1 MIKTIKTMSK
11 QEKERYTVPR
21 KVQDVIP
28 VRRIW
33 PDGIFLV
40 GNKFSK
46 TYKFS
51 DINYLVASRE
61 DKESMFLTYSELL
74 NSLDSGAVTKIT
86 INNRRMNQANFE
98 TSILMPM
105 QGDFR
110 DEYRGEYNQMLLD
123 KATGANGIMQ
133 EKYITI
139 SVVKKDIEEARAYF
153 SRVGADL
160 ISHFAALGSKCVELD
175 ATERLRILHDFYR
188 QGEESEFVFNAR
200 EMMKRGHSFKD
211 YICPDGIEKK
221 SDYLKLGGKFCRV
234 LFLKDYASYIKDNM
248 VTELTDFNR
257 NLMFSIDIVPV
268 PTDEAVRE
276 VENRLL
282 GVETNITNWQRRQNA
297 NNNFSA
303 VVPYD
308 MELQR
313 KESKEFLD
321 DLTTRDQRMM
331 FAVMTL
337 AITADTKEQLDS
349 DTEAVLSVARKHMCQ
364 LAVLKFQQLDG
375 LNTALPIGVRKINA
389 FRTLTTESLAVFIPF
404 KVQEIQDKGG
414 IYFGENAI
422 SHNLIMCNKANLLNQ
437 SAFLLGVPGA
447 GKSFS
452 AKELIAFLMLHP
464 DYANDD
470 ILICDPEGE
479 FGALVKALGREKAT
493 VAHLVAG
500 GKDRLNAMYMV
511 EGYGEQNPIVEKS
524 QFVMSL
530 IEQIDKRGVG
540 PQHKSIIDRC
550 TALVYPE
557 AENAGRV
564 ATLCDLRQ
572 KLLEQPED
580 KAREIALSLELYTT
594 GSLDIFGRE
603 STVDLNKPYVVFDI
617 HGLGE
622 QLKPAGSLVIT
633 DTILNRVTL
642 NWKRGKR
649 THVFIDEFH
658 VMFEN
663 EQSGIFFNS
672 AWRQFRKR
680 GAYPTAITQNVE
692 YLLDSVQASTMLSN
706 SEFIVML
713 NQAASDRAKLAK
725 LLNISNEQMSY
736 VTNADAGCGL
746 IRYSKFTGAINFFHD
761 STLAWWKQSWLWS
774 AVIQAVMPTTLLGT
788 LPIGAWLYMT
798 GTLPL
803 SDFITCIILPIGFI
817 APLMRVGKYSEQ
829 FNMVKACLDQI
840 RDFIEKPK
848 LKRPEKNV
856 ALDETAYR
864 FENVSFAYN
873 ETEVL
878 KNVSF
883 EIKPGTVSAIVGPS
897 GSGKSTIAKL
907 MAGFWD
913 ATKGKVIFGG
923 KNIKEIPFAQ
933 LMGEVSYVAQDNF
946 LFDESIRE
954 NIRLGKPDAT
964 DDEVVAAAKAAC
976 CHEFIVKL
984 ENGYDTNAGD
994 AGGKLSGG
1002 ERQRITIARAI
1013 LKNAR
1018 VIILDEA
1025 TAYADPENEYLIQ
1038 NAISK
1043 LVKGKTLIVVAHR
1056 LATIQKADQ
1065 ILVVENGKIVGCG
1078 RQEELL
1084 SECPLYQR
1092 LWSDYV
1098 SSADQV
1104 EGGTF

>member
-1 MIKTIKTMSK
+1 MATTSIWRVNGWLGKVLIYIENPDKTENPAAYEK
-11 QEKERYTVPR
+11 QGMDGKEA
-21 KVQDVIP
+21 QGLSDVIEYAVQQKKTGKIAVDDEDVP
-28 VRRIW
+28 VMQRFVSGVNCSPTTARDEMIAVKKRFGKEEGTVAYHGYQSFAPGEATPEMAHEIGLKLAKALW
-33 PDGIFLV
+33 GEKYQV
-40 GNKFSK
+40 
-46 TYKFS
+46 
-51 DINYLVASRE
+51 LVA
-61 DKESMFLTYSELL
+61 TH
-74 NSLDSGAVTKIT
+74 
-86 INNRRMNQANFE
+86 
-98 TSILMPM
+98 
-105 QGDFR
+105 
-110 DEYRGEYNQMLLD
+110 LD
-123 KATGANGIMQ
+123 KA
-133 EKYITI
+133 
-139 SVVKKDIEEARAYF
+139 
-153 SRVGADL
+153 
-160 ISHFAALGSKCVELD
+160 HH
-175 ATERLRILHDFYR
+175 LH
-188 QGEESEFVFNAR
+188 
-200 EMMKRGHSFKD
+200 
-211 YICPDGIEKK
+211 
-221 SDYLKLGGKFCRV
+221 
-234 LFLKDYASYIKDNM
+234 NM

-257 NLMFSIDIVPV
+257 NLMFSIDVVPV

-331 FAVMTL
+331 FAVITL

-437 SAFLLGVPGA
+437 SAFYLGVPGA
-447 GKSFS
+447 GKSF
-452 AKELIAFLMLHP
+452 AVKELIAFLMLHP
-464 DYANDD
+464 NYANDE

-500 GKDRLNAMYMV
+500 GKDKLNSMYMV

-557 AENAGRV
+557 AEKEGRA
-564 ATLCDLRQ
+564 ATLCDLRN
-572 KLLEQPED
+572 KLLEQPEE
-580 KAREIALSLELYTT
+580 KAKEIALSLELYTT
-594 GSLDIFGRE
+594 GSLDIFGRD

-713 NQAASDRAKLAK
+713 NQAASDREKLSK
-725 LLNISNEQMSY
+725 LLNISKEQMSY

-746 IRYSKFTGAINFFHD
+746 IRYG
-761 STLAWWKQSWLWS
+761 S
-774 AVIQAVMPTTLLGT
+774 ALVPFVNRFPRNTKLYALMTT
-788 LPIGAWLYMT
+788 
-798 GTLPL
+798 
-803 SDFITCIILPIGFI
+803 
-817 APLMRVGKYSEQ
+817 
-829 FNMVKACLDQI
+829 
-840 RDFIEKPK
+840 KPG
-848 LKRPEKNV
+848 EGV
-856 ALDETAYR
+856 FGGE
-864 FENVSFAYN
+864 
-873 ETEVL
+873 EVL
-878 KNVSF
+878 V
-883 EIKPGTVSAIVGPS
+883 
-897 GSGKSTIAKL
+897 
-907 MAGFWD
+907 
-913 ATKGKVIFGG
+913 
-923 KNIKEIPFAQ
+923 
-933 LMGEVSYVAQDNF
+933 
-946 LFDESIRE
+946 
-954 NIRLGKPDAT
+954 
-964 DDEVVAAAKAAC
+964 
-976 CHEFIVKL
+976 
-984 ENGYDTNAGD
+984 
-994 AGGKLSGG
+994 
-1002 ERQRITIARAI
+1002 
-1013 LKNAR
+1013 
-1018 VIILDEA
+1018 
-1025 TAYADPENEYLIQ
+1025 
-1038 NAISK
+1038 
-1043 LVKGKTLIVVAHR
+1043 
-1056 LATIQKADQ
+1056 
-1065 ILVVENGKIVGCG
+1065 
-1078 RQEELL
+1078 
-1084 SECPLYQR
+1084 
-1092 LWSDYV
+1092 
-1098 SSADQV
+1098 
-1104 EGGTF
+1104 